1 MIKIDIKKQFTII
14 TFFSAILFCTTSCQF
29 FFGKNPELKEIRLR
43 DAIRIHPNHE
53 LGYIR
58 LAQYLEKLHRYSET
72 LFVLRLGQK
81 QIPNSITLVRLEGG
95 ILQGL
100 GNQKE
105 SAKFYAK
112 QIRKYPNNP
121 FFYLDRA
128 RLRWNMNKKNLALAD
143 ARMAL
148 KINPDSFE
156 ALYLIGIIL
165 SHKSDQNT
173 PEKIDKA
180 LEILFLA
187 SEINS
192 NNPDLWL
199 RISTLWEKKKNIRMA
214 RIAMI
219 RAVELSPE
227 SETYLRRLT
236 LLLEKELNEKVSD
249 NYNNI
254 SKSLRNTLLHILKLF
269 PKNSWG
275 HAHYGNWAWTQEK
288 FSLAEKH
295 LKDALRLKPDY
306 PWANFR
312 LAVVYISQNKWES
325 ALLYLEKGLKYESK
339 NEWGLEKIGVAL
351 EMLGRNKEAI
361 HHYERLMKNAPIK
374 LTLVNRLSN
383 LYWKEFLFKKRENIL
398 LLGLKNFPLE
408 SSLIEKLVNYYE
420 SHSLYENAV
429 NILSSFTKLE
439 PNNSTVLAKIG
450 FFENKLNRPKKALK
464 FFEKALTVAPDFEWA
479 QIQLIEILLKT
490 KKNERAEKN
499 LIKFLKS
506 KPDSEW
512 ALLQLSILKIEKEQ
526 FQLAEN
532 LLNKNLLKSKDS
544 IIILHTLSRLYKI
557 QKRWEEA
564 EEISQKMLNFKPNN
578 SSILTNLAFIQW
590 KLNKTELARVNINK
604 ALYENTRNLLAWNI
618 HFILQTQL
626 EQHRWIGKDLSIVLP
641 ILENLANQDSLKTWE
656 GIKSMR
662 TDPFTRQIMKNLH
675 YLFEGFP
682 EEIILDPEDMTSKQ
696 LSPWIHERW
705 GYFHEILEN
714 RELAVKHIELASE
727 NLPNNSWIHARL
739 GWLYEILKKPE
750 KSLHHY
756 SKFLKKHP
764 EAFEINFRLA
774 NVHLLLGNEASTID
788 IYEKIISDRPDN
800 DLVLNNL
807 AWLLLTAKDRKLRNI
822 NKGLDLALKS
832 VEIFPTIDNLDTLA
846 EAYFQLGKIKKAIQI
861 IRKASREINYPINR
875 QSYLRKQLLR
885 FRNGKQNTNPPTLY

>member
-1 MIKIDIKKQFTII
+1 MIKVNIIKQFTNI
-14 TFFSAILFCTTSCQF
+14 TLFSAIFFCATSCQIF
-29 FFGKNPELKEIRLR
+29 YGKNPELKEIRLR
-43 DAIRIHPNHE
+43 NAIQIHPNHE

-58 LAQYLEKLHRYSET
+58 LAQYLEKLHRYSDT
-72 LFVLRLGQK
+72 LFVLRSGQK
-81 QIPNSITLVRLEGG
+81 KIPSSITLARLEGG
-95 ILQGL
+95 ILQSL

-105 SAKFYAK
+105 STKFYAK
-112 QIRKYPNNP
+112 QIRRYPNNP
-121 FFYLDRA
+121 VFYLDRA
-128 RLRWNMNKKNLALAD
+128 RLRWNMDKKKLALAD
-143 ARMAL
+143 ARKAL

-165 SHKSDQNT
+165 SHNSDKNY
-173 PEKIDKA
+173 PEKLDKA
-180 LEILFLA
+180 LEKLFLA

-192 NNPDLWL
+192 NNPDIWL
-199 RISTLWEKKKNIRMA
+199 RISTLWERKKNIRMA

-219 RAVELSPE
+219 RAVEISPE

-236 LLLEKELNEKVSD
+236 LLLEKELDEKVSE
-249 NYNNI
+249 NYINI
-254 SKSLRNTLLHILKLF
+254 SKSLRDTLLHILKLF

-275 HAHYGNWAWTQEK
+275 HAHYGNWAWTQKK

-295 LKDALRLKPDY
+295 LKNALRLKPDY

-312 LAVVYISQNKWES
+312 LAIVYISQNKWES
-325 ALLYLEKGLKYESK
+325 ALLSLEKGLKYESN
-339 NEWGLEKIGVAL
+339 NEWALQKIGFAL

-361 HHYERLMKNAPIK
+361 QHYERLIGNAPIK
-374 LTLVNRLSN
+374 LPIVIRLSN

-408 SSLIEKLVNYYE
+408 TSLIEKLTNYYE
-420 SHSLYENAV
+420 SHGLYENAV

-439 PNNSTVLAKIG
+439 PNNSTALAKIG
-450 FFENKLNRPKKALK
+450 FFENKLNRPEKALK
-464 FFEKALTVAPDFEWA
+464 AFEKALTVAPDFEWA
-479 QIQLIEILLKT
+479 QIQQIGILLKT
-490 KKNERAEKN
+490 KKNERAEKTLN
-499 LIKFLKS
+499 KFLKS

-512 ALLQLSILKIEKEQ
+512 ALLELSILKIEKEQ
-526 FQLAEN
+526 FVLAEN
-532 LLNKNLLKSKDS
+532 LLKKILLQSKDS
-544 IIILHTLSRLYKI
+544 LVILHTLSRLYKI

-564 EEISQKMLNFKPNN
+564 EKISQEMLKLKPNN

-590 KLNKTELARVNINK
+590 KLNKTELARINIKK

-618 HFILQTQL
+618 HFILQPQL
-626 EQHRWIGKDLSIVLP
+626 EQHRWIGKDLSMVLP
-641 ILENLANQDSLKTWE
+641 ILKNLANQDSLKTWQK
-656 GIKSMR
+656 IKSMR
-662 TDPFTRQIMKNLH
+662 TDPFTHQIIKNLH

-696 LSPWIHERW
+696 LAPWIHERW
-705 GYFHEILEN
+705 GYFHEILGN
-714 RELAVKHIELASE
+714 TELAVKHIELASE

-739 GWLYEILKKPE
+739 GWLYEKSEKPE
-750 KSLHHY
+750 KSIHHY
-756 SKFLKKHP
+756 SKFLNKHP
-764 EAFEINFRLA
+764 EAFEINLRLA

-807 AWLLLTAKDRKLRNI
+807 AWLLLTAKDRNLRNI

-861 IRKASREINYPINR
+861 IRKASKEINYPINR

-885 FRNGKQNTNPPTLY
+885 FRKGEQNTNPPTLS